1 MLNVG
6 KMMSE
11 LRGMTVGELRRRY
24 AEVFGEQTRS
34 YHKDYL
40 VRRIAWRVQANAEG
54 GLPERARRR
63 AMEIADDADLRT
75 RAPGPARAST
85 TIPASHEPVATRRL
99 EVPPDERLP
108 MPGALLTREYK
119 GRTINVRVLPKGFDY
134 EGTVYRSL
142 SAVAQAVTGA
152 HWNGYL
158 FFGIQSPSSKQSRN
172 GPRGKEAR

>member
-6 KMMSE
+6 QKVSE
-11 LRGMTVGELRRRY
+11 LRRMTVGELRREY

-34 YHKDYL
+34 FHKEFL

-63 AMEIADDADLRT
+63 ALEIADDADLRT
-75 RAPGPARAST
+75 RAPGPARPSIAV
-85 TIPASHEPVATRRL
+85 PASGPAGRVVTKRV
-99 EVPPDERLP
+99 EVPADARLP
-108 MPGALLTREYK
+108 MPGALLTREYR
-119 GRTINVRVLPKGFDY
+119 GRTIRVRVLPNGFDY

-142 SAVAQAVTGA
+142 SAVALAVTGA

-158 FFGIQSPSSKQSRN
+158 FFGIHAPKAA
-172 GPRGKEAR
+172 EAR